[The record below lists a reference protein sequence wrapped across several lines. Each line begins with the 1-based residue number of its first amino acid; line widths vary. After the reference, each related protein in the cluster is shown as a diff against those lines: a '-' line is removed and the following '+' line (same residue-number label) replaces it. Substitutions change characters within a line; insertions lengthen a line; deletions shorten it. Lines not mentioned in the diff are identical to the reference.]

1 MTRTMPTA
9 DEIIR
14 HLGLEPLPREGGW
27 FRQSYVSGELC
38 EKHLLPP
45 RYGGERP
52 FGTVIYYLLTSETDS
67 FSALHKLKTDE
78 VWHFY
83 FGDPAEL
90 LLLYPGGTG
99 KTVLLGDAILSG
111 ERPQVCVPRGVWQGC
126 RSVPPGAG
134 PSAAAGYS
142 LMGTSMA
149 PGFHPDDF
157 VLGGRND
164 LVHRYPGF
172 RKQIETLTRR

>member
-1 MTRTMPTA
+1 MTRTIPA
-9 DEIIR
+9 SDEIIR
-14 HLGLEPLPREGGW
+14 HLGLEPLPLEGGW

-38 EKHLLPP
+38 EKHCLPP
-45 RYGGERP
+45 RYGGDRP
-52 FGTVIYYLLTSETDS
+52 FGTVIYYLLTSETGS

-90 LLLYPGGTG
+90 LLLYPDGTG
-99 KTVLLGDAILSG
+99 KAVLLGDNILAG
-111 ERPQVCVPRGVWQGC
+111 EQPQVCVPRGVWQGC
-126 RSVPPGAG
+126 RSVPREQGTP
-134 PSAAAGYS
+134 AAGYS

-157 VLGGRND
+157 VLGGGKE
-164 LVHRYPGF
+164 LVRRYPGF
-172 RKQIETLTRR
+172 RKQIEALTRR